1 MPRIA
6 LIGFVVVS
14 IAAVSGCG
22 SHSPAALLGLTLD
35 QIFQVRVHPTGR
47 KVAVTAGQPRT
58 NVWALD
64 NALRRR

>member
-1 MPRIA
+1 MCSEHRDNRDSS
-6 LIGFVVVS
+6 L
-14 IAAVSGCG
+14 
-22 SHSPAALLGLTLD
+22 AALSVDGGPIRRLGLTLD